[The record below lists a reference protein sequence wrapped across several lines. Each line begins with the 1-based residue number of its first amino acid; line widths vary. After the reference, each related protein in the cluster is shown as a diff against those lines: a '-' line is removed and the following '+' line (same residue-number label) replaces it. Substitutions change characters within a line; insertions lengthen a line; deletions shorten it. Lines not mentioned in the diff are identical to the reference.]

1 MSGWL
6 KSGIWQ
12 KGLLAISINQIQGS
26 KYFFICLFWSKFQKM
41 GRILEGN
48 NWIEWDGGKLIRTP
62 IWKGPHLPPYQSF
75 NSLKKSDA
83 LNKKRFTRAIA
94 KLHVLTLAAKNES
107 RLCHL
112 SCLEGQQQ
120 IQSSL
125 GGMLSEPWVVVVASA
140 SGLTQIAS
148 LKPNWTSIK
157 EGQKV
162 PIHLKNVFLGIWNF
176 AIPSSDLANVTPSEV
191 RTYQIVSAESEGIG
205 FFWSFLVR

>member
-162 PIHLKNVFLGIWNF
+162 PIHLKNVFIFQG
-176 AIPSSDLANVTPSEV
+176 DLSIDSLEPFNLSKVTDFL
-191 RTYQIVSAESEGIG
+191 R
-205 FFWSFLVR
+205 FFNPLEL

>member
-1 MSGWL
+1 
-6 KSGIWQ
+6 
-12 KGLLAISINQIQGS
+12 
-26 KYFFICLFWSKFQKM
+26 M

-162 PIHLKNVFLGIWNF
+162 PIHLKNVFIFQG
-176 AIPSSDLANVTPSEV
+176 DLSIDSLEPFNLSKVTDFL
-191 RTYQIVSAESEGIG
+191 R
-205 FFWSFLVR
+205 FFNPLEL